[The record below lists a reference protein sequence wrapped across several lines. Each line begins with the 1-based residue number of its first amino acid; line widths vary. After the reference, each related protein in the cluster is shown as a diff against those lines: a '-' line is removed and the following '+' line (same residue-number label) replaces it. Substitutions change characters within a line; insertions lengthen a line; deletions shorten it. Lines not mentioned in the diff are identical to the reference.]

1 MSKLDTRAELIKLS
15 RMTFVSEENLAFLQD
30 VPLPTLVRLRE
41 LTTERVFSDGRKL
54 FQNLASASK
63 LMPAALTAMIA
74 EKTFGPMLCARVA
87 GEMPWQRA
95 VDLSQRMSIPFLA
108 EVTMAIDPKRVAD
121 IIRNMPVNHLK
132 AVAKELVKR
141 GEYLVLGG
149 FVNFMLE
156 SQMRAIIGEITEK
169 DLLHIGFFMDGKHQ
183 ISEIIRMLPES
194 RLRALVGEMQN
205 HAELWPEALALMV
218 HMEDELKR
226 QMGDIAVEQNPAM
239 LDALTATVF
248 ELDLWKDALP
258 LFACMSPAT
267 QFKLINVAAMSR
279 PEVLEAVVVNTD
291 IYSLWGTLLPL
302 VEYMSAHQRQL
313 IGDIVATRGESFVRT
328 VVDAAS
334 EEQLWA
340 PLLDVIRY
348 MSESARETTLPMMHR
363 YLQASPELAARVRA
377 LAAERDLEELL
388 DRVMSA

>member
-15 RMTFVSEENLAFLQD
+15 RMTFVSEESLAFLQD

-63 LMPAALTAMIA
+63 LMPAGLTAMIA

-226 QMGDIAVEQNPAM
+226 QMGDIAVEQNPEM
-239 LDALTATVF
+239 LDDLTDTVF
-248 ELDLWKDALP
+248 ALDLWKDALP
-258 LFACMSPAT
+258 LFACMSPGT
-267 QFKLINVAAMSR
+267 QFRLINVAAMSR
-279 PEVLEAVVVNTD
+279 RDVLEAVAVNTD
-291 IYSLWGTLLPL
+291 IYGLWGTLLPL
-302 VEYMSAHQRQL
+302 VEYMSVSQREL
-313 IGDIVATRGESFVRT
+313 LGDIVAAKGEFFLET
-328 VVDAAS
+328 VIRAAA
-334 EEQLWA
+334 EHAMWA

-348 MSESARETTLPMMHR
+348 MSPSAKEAGKPVLARALAAT
-363 YLQASPELAARVRA
+363 PELRQKVAA
-377 LAAERDLEELL
+377 LAAERDVADIL
-388 DRVMSA
+388 